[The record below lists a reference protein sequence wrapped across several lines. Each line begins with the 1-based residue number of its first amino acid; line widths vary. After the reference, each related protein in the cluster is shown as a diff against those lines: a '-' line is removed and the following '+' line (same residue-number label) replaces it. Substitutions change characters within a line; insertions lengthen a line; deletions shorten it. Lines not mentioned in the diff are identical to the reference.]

1 MTKNEVMDVL
11 YQLGNE
17 GTKSIYLK
25 HGAKEPFFG
34 VKVGDLKTIQKKVK
48 KDHDLALELYATG
61 NSDAMYLAGLIADN
75 KTITKETLQE
85 WVKQANWY
93 MLSEYTVA
101 WIASESK
108 FGWELGLE
116 WINDSAEGVQSAG
129 WSTLSNYIAITADDQ
144 IDIKKVEELLDQ
156 VNADIHESLNRVRYT
171 KNGFVI
177 SVGSYIPSLTEKA
190 MEVAKNIGK
199 VSVNVGDTS
208 CKVPLA
214 SDYIQKII
222 EKDRVGKKKK
232 KARC

>member
-1 MTKNEVMDVL
+1 MTHKEVMDAL
-11 YQLGNE
+11 YKFGNE
-17 GTKSIYLK
+17 GTKSIFIK

-48 KDHDLALELYATG
+48 IDHELALKLYATG
-61 NSDAMYLAGLIADN
+61 NSDAMYLAGLIADS
-75 KTITKETLQE
+75 KVISKETLQE
-85 WVKQANWY
+85 WVEAAYWY

-101 WIASESK
+101 WVASESK
-108 FGWELGLE
+108 HGWEIGLE
-116 WINDSAEGVQSAG
+116 WIKDSREGVQSAG
-129 WSTLSNYIAITADDQ
+129 WSTLANYIGITPDENL
-144 IDIKKVEELLDQ
+144 DIKKIEALLDTI
-156 VNADIHESLNRVRYT
+156 NNDIHTSMNRVRYT

-190 MEVAKNIGK
+190 VKVAENIGK
-199 VSVNVGDTS
+199 VKVNVGDTS

-214 SDYIQKII
+214 TDYIQKII